1 MNKKRDNILVLN
13 VHKKDASTM
22 NDFADFNAA
31 ELIRNFGSGSVFYF
45 SDYAVRHGIKKTEAR
60 IKKEIVERSISI
72 VVFAPNGDNY
82 ELSIEFFRDIGVT
95 LGVKNVLLVL
105 DDDLIFD
112 IHSKYYSQVFDAVIT
127 CDYFATFAYRKLGVP
142 ALYYFSSYRK
152 EDFYPVEVK
161 KDIDV
166 SFIGDCTKGD
176 RMSYINLMRDNG
188 IDVQIFGDGSP
199 GGFISREQMPL
210 IFSRSR
216 VNLNFTKLDYASA
229 KSWFLEENNLTN
241 LMRQNKGRPMEISLS
256 GAFCLSEY
264 TPSIDA
270 AFEIEKEID
279 VFNGPEDLL
288 AKVRYYIE
296 NEDIREQMAESAYR
310 KALNFYEADVFIPG
324 LTTELREVLR
334 CSTYPQRSLRIFKDY
349 AFKRNHTVRLAIIFL
364 YHLSRLRFLNSIEA
378 ARESFQYGP
387 CMALRGFFKALQ
399 ITISK
404 VFIKAR
410 ERRQKLPVT
419 GGQS

>member
-1 MNKKRDNILVLN
+1 MNRKRENILVLN
-13 VHKKDASTM
+13 VHKKDGARM

-31 ELIRNFGSGSVFYF
+31 ELIRNFDSGSVFYF
-45 SDYAVRHGIKKTEAR
+45 SDSVVHHGIKITEAM
-60 IKKEIVERSISI
+60 IKKEIIERDVSI

-82 ELSIEFFRDIGVT
+82 ELPIEFFRDLSAS

-152 EDFYPVEVK
+152 EDFYPVDVN

-176 RMSYINLMRDNG
+176 RMSYIELLRENG
-188 IDVQIFGDGSP
+188 IDVKIFGDGSP
-199 GGFISREQMPL
+199 GGFVPREQMPL

-229 KSWFLEENNLTN
+229 KSWFLEENSLTN

-256 GAFCLSEY
+256 RAFCLSEY
-264 TPSIDA
+264 SPSLNA

-279 VFNGPEDLL
+279 VFGGPDDLL
-288 AKVRYYIE
+288 AKVRYYLE
-296 NEDIREQMAESAYR
+296 NEDKREQIAERAYR
-310 KALNFYEADVFIPG
+310 KALNFYEAAVFIPR
-324 LTTELREVLR
+324 LTSELREVLKR
-334 CSTYPQRSLRIFKDY
+334 STYPQRARQIFKDS
-349 AFKRNHTVRLAIIFL
+349 AFKRNHTVRLIIISL
-364 YHLSRLRFLNSIEA
+364 YQLSRLRFLTSLDTAN
-378 ARESFQYGP
+378 ESLQYGP
-387 CMALRGFFKALQ
+387 RMTASALFKALR
-399 ITISK
+399 ITISRALT
-404 VFIKAR
+404 KAR
-410 ERRQKLPVT
+410 ERRSQRPAA
-419 GGQS
+419 GEQS